1 MSITKI
7 VITGGPCSGKTTALN
22 WIQNAF
28 SERGYKVLFC
38 PETATALISGGVAP
52 WTCGENVEFQKVQM
66 RLQREKE
73 EIFEQAAKTMKDDKI
88 LIVCDRGQM
97 DNRAYCTDEEF
108 DICLD
113 YLKNTEDELKLNYD
127 AVFHLVTAAK
137 GAEDF
142 YITSNNGARI
152 ETVEEAIKLD
162 DKVIESW
169 TGHPN
174 LKIIDNSIGFE
185 DKMRHL
191 INEMSNFLKEREA
204 YEIKKKYLI
213 EHPDVESIENFP
225 NFDKIEI
232 AETYLNSHN
241 DDEVWVRKQTYKN
254 NITYFESR
262 KQITNDSDEIV
273 VERRLREK
281 EYTDRLKNADTTKPE
296 IVKNQ
301 YRFNLGNQHF
311 EIDIFPLS
319 KKDTILKIEL
329 TDPNEEIFIPKEIKV
344 IQELTN

>member
-52 WTCGENVEFQKVQM
+52 WTCGENVEYQKVQM
-66 RLQREKE
+66 YLQREKE
-73 EIFEQAAKTMKDDKI
+73 NVFVQAASTMKDEKI
-88 LIVCDRGQM
+88 LIICDRGQM
-97 DNRAYCTDEEF
+97 DNKAYCTDEEF
-108 DICLD
+108 RICLD
-113 YLKNTEDELKLNYD
+113 YLKESEDDLRLNYD

-137 GAEDF
+137 GAKDF
-142 YITSNNGARI
+142 YITSNNDARI
-152 ETVEEAIKLD
+152 ETVEVAIDLD
-162 DKVIESW
+162 DKVIDAW

-191 INEMSNFLKEREA
+191 ISEMSAFLEEREA
-204 YEIKKKYLI
+204 YEIKKKFLI
-213 EHPDVESIENFP
+213 EHPDVEKIESFP
-225 NFDKIEI
+225 DFDKVEI
-232 AETYLNSHN
+232 IETYLNSNN
-241 DDEVWVRKQTYKN
+241 DDEVWVRKQIYKN
-254 NITYFESR
+254 DITFFESR
-262 KQITNDSDEIV
+262 KQKTNDSDEIV

-281 EYTDRLKNADTTKPE
+281 EYNERLMNTDTSKDV

-301 YRFNLGNQHF
+301 YRANLNNQHF
-311 EIDIFPLS
+311 EIDIYPIS
-319 KKDTILKIEL
+319 KKNAVLKVEL
-329 TDPNEEIFIPKEIKV
+329 TDPNEEICMPKEITV
-344 IQELTN
+344 IKEITD